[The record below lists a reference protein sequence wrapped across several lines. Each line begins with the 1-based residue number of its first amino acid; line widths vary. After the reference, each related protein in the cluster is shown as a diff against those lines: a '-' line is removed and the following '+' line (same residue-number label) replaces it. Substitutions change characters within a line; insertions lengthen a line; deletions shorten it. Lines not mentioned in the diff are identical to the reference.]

1 MKDKTL
7 LKIILFIQISTLG
20 GAALLAS
27 WGRSQLLIVKSEL
40 DLAIYDIN
48 LIFEEISLMLP
59 NLNSAINIVLSLED
73 SLAILDNINN
83 LLTTL
88 LGG

>member
-20 GAALLAS
+20 GFVLLAS
-27 WGRSQLLIVKSEL
+27 WGRSQLLLIKEEL

-48 LIFEEISLMLP
+48 LVFEEISLMLP
-59 NLNSAINIVLSLED
+59 NLNSAIDIVLSLGD

>member
-20 GAALLAS
+20 GFALLAS
-27 WGRSQLLIVKSEL
+27 WGRSQLLLIKEEL

-48 LIFEEISLMLP
+48 LVFEEISLMLP
-59 NLNSAINIVLSLED
+59 NLNSAIDIVLSLGD

-83 LLTTL
+83 LLKTL

>member
-20 GAALLAS
+20 GFALLAF
-27 WGRSQLLIVKSEL
+27 WGRSQLLLIKEEL

-48 LIFEEISLMLP
+48 LVFEEISLMLP
-59 NLNSAINIVLSLED
+59 NLNSAIDIVLSLGD

>member
-1 MKDKTL
+1 MF
-7 LKIILFIQISTLG
+7 IFASSVLF
-20 GAALLAS
+20 A
-27 WGRSQLLIVKSEL
+27 RFQLLLIKEEL
-40 DLAIYDIN
+40 ELAISDIN
-48 LIFEEISLMLP
+48 LIFEEISLILP
-59 NLNSAINIVLSLED
+59 DLNSAIDIVLSLGN

>member
-27 WGRSQLLIVKSEL
+27 WGRSQLLLVKSEL
-40 DLAIYDIN
+40 DLA
-48 LIFEEISLMLP
+48 IFEEISLMLP